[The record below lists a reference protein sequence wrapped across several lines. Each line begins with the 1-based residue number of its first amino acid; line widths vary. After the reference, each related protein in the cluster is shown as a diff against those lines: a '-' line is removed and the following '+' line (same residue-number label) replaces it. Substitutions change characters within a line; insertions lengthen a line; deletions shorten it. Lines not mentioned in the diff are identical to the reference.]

1 MKKPLLMTALKNRFK
16 KVGNY
21 KCHLKNINI
30 NGVKR
35 GCSGFIKN
43 PETEKIIYLTTEYV
57 CGNCYKPLENKVMF
71 RTAKDFKDY
80 TGGTNQWCMENELV
94 DKVVKAL
101 A

>member
-1 MKKPLLMTALKNRFK
+1 MTALKNRFK

-21 KCHLKNINI
+21 EQYLKNINI

-35 GCSGFIKN
+35 GCDGFIRN
-43 PETEKIIYLTTEYV
+43 PENGKIVYLTTEYV
-57 CGNCYKPLENKVMF
+57 CGNCYKPLANKMMY
-71 RTAKDFKDY
+71 RTAKDLKDY
-80 TGGTNQWCMENELV
+80 TGETNQWCMENELV

>member
-21 KCHLKNINI
+21 EYYLKNINI

-35 GCSGFIKN
+35 GCDGFIRN
-43 PETEKIIYLTTEYV
+43 PENGKIVYLTTEYV
-57 CGNCYKPLENKVMF
+57 CGNFYKQLSNKMMY
-71 RTAKDFKDY
+71 RTAKDLKDY
-80 TGGTNQWCMENELV
+80 TGETNQWCMENELV

>member
-1 MKKPLLMTALKNRFK
+1 MTALKNRFK

-21 KCHLKNINI
+21 EYYLKNINI

-35 GCSGFIKN
+35 GCDGFIRN
-43 PETEKIIYLTTEYV
+43 PENGKIVYLTTEYV
-57 CGNCYKPLENKVMF
+57 CGNCYKPLANKMMY
-71 RTAKDFKDY
+71 RTAKDLKDY
-80 TGGTNQWCMENELV
+80 TGETNQWCMENELV

>member
-21 KCHLKNINI
+21 EQYLKNINI
-30 NGVKR
+30 NEVKR
-35 GCSGFIKN
+35 GCDGFIRN
-43 PETEKIIYLTTEYV
+43 PENGKIVYLTTEYV
-57 CGNCYKPLENKVMF
+57 CGNCYKPLANKMMY
-71 RTAKDFKDY
+71 RTAKDLKDY
-80 TGGTNQWCMENELV
+80 TGETNQWCMENELV